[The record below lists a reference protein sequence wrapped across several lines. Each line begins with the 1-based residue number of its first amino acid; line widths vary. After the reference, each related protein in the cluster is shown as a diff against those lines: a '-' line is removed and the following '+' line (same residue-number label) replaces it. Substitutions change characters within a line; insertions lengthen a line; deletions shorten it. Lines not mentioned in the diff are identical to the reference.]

1 MLTGACFGV
10 QSFVADLKKFTKD
23 HMKMKTYG
31 LGLALDTF
39 RLIALG
45 ENFRKLDNTTLVSAY
60 QR

>member
-1 MLTGACFGV
+1 L

-39 RLIALG
+39 RMVALT
-45 ENFRKLDNTTLVSAY
+45 ENFRKLDSTSLAHVY
-60 QR
+60 QGCAISL